1 MTEEVV
7 PHKWENPVRLDLSS
21 LGYVRDIKPEEGL
34 NITET
39 LKIIVSTVS
48 RGGKT

>member
-7 PHKWENPVRLDLSS
+7 PHKWENPVRLDQSS
-21 LGYVRDIKPEEGL
+21 LGYVRDMEPKELL
-34 NITET
+34 NIADT
-39 LKIIVSTVS
+39 LKIIVSIVS